1 LCTEKLNRFSSGPI
15 SIPAANPIIQEQK
28 PTIMSETE
36 LQIPP
41 LTQLTEDEQMLRD
54 AASDFAESSIKPLVH
69 EMDEAA
75 KLDKNLIKEF
85 FEMGL
90 MGIEIPEKYQ
100 GGGGSFMM
108 SIVAIEQISRVDAS
122 VGVFMDVQNTLVNNA
137 FLRWGSDEVKD
148 RYLPQLATEKVGA
161 YCLSEAGSG
170 SDAFALKCSA
180 KEDGDHFVLNGA
192 KLWITNANE
201 ADIFL
206 IFANVNPDAGYK
218 GITAFIVERG
228 MEGFSVSKKE
238 NKLGIRASS
247 TCELLLEDVR
257 VPKENILGEVGKG
270 YKVAI
275 ETLNEGRIGIGA
287 QMIGIAQGSLD
298 AAVAYTKERKQFGKA
313 IADFQGVQFQL
324 ARMATELEM
333 ARLLVY
339 NAARIKE
346 AGNNFLKE
354 AAMAKYYSSEVAENL
369 SSMAVDLFGGY
380 GYVKE
385 YPVEKFYRDAK
396 IGKIYEG
403 TSNMQLQT
411 IAKIILKEG

>member
-1 LCTEKLNRFSSGPI
+1 MAQTTEK
-15 SIPAANPIIQEQK
+15 
-28 PTIMSETE
+28 TH
-36 LQIPP
+36 P
-41 LTQLTEDEQMLRD
+41 LTQLTEDEQMLKD
-54 AASDFAESSIKPLVH
+54 AAAEFADTVIQPKVQ
-69 EMDEAA
+69 EMDENA
-75 KLDKNLIKEF
+75 KLDPELIDLF
-85 FEMGL
+85 FEMGF
-90 MGIEIPEKYQ
+90 MGVEIPEKYD
-100 GGGGSFMM
+100 GGGGTFFM
-108 SIVAIEQISRVDAS
+108 SILAIEQISRVDAS

-137 FLRWGSDEVKD
+137 FLRWGSDEVKE
-148 RYLPQLATEKVGA
+148 RFLPQLATKKVGA

-180 KEDGDHFVLNGA
+180 KEEGDSYILNGT
-192 KLWITNANE
+192 KLWITNAAE

-206 IFANVNPDAGYK
+206 VFANINPDQGYK
-218 GITAFIVERG
+218 GITCFIVKRG
-228 MEGFSVSKKE
+228 MDGFSISKKE

-247 TCELLLEDVR
+247 TCELTFEDVK

-287 QMIGIAQGSLD
+287 QMIGIAQGAYD
-298 AAVAYTKERKQFGKA
+298 AAIRYTKERQQFGKS
-313 IADFQGVQFQL
+313 ISEFQGVQFQL
-324 ARMATELEM
+324 AKMATELEM

-339 NAARIKE
+339 NAARKKE
-346 AGNNFLKE
+346 AGQSFLKE
-354 AAMAKYYSSEVAENL
+354 AAMAKYYSAEVAEKV

-385 YPVEKFYRDAK
+385 YPVEKYYRDSK

-411 IAKIILKEG
+411 IAKIILKE

>member
-1 LCTEKLNRFSSGPI
+1 
-15 SIPAANPIIQEQK
+15 
-28 PTIMSETE
+28 MM
-36 LQIPP
+36 IPP
-41 LTQLTEDEQMLRD
+41 LTSLTEDEQMLKD
-54 AASDFAESSIKPLVH
+54 AAADFANSVIRPRVE

-75 KLDKNLIKEF
+75 KLDPDLVKQF

-90 MGIEIPEKYQ
+90 MGIEVPEKYRGA
-100 GGGGSFMM
+100 GGTFFM
-108 SIVAIEQISRVDAS
+108 SIVAIEQISSVDAS
-122 VGVFMDVQNTLVNNA
+122 AGVFMDVQNTLVNNA
-137 FLRWGSDEVKD
+137 FLRWGSEEMKE
-148 RYLPQLATEKVGA
+148 RFLPVLANEKVGA
-161 YCLSEAGSG
+161 YCLSEASSG
-170 SDAFALKCSA
+170 SDAFALKTTA
-180 KEDGDHFVLNGA
+180 TEDGDAYILNGA

-206 IFANVNPDAGYK
+206 IFANINPDAGYK

-238 NKLGIRASS
+238 NKMGIRASS
-247 TCELLLEDVR
+247 TCEILFEDVR

-287 QMIGIAQGSLD
+287 QMIGIAQGAFD
-298 AAVAYTKERKQFGKA
+298 AALAYTQERKQFGKS
-313 IADFQGVQFQL
+313 ISDFQGVQFQL
-324 ARMATELEM
+324 AKAATDIET

-339 NAARIKE
+339 NAARLKE
-346 AGNNFLKE
+346 NGKNFLKE
-354 AAMAKYYSSEVAENL
+354 AAMAKYHSSEVAESV
-369 SSMAVDLFGGY
+369 SSLAIDLFGGY

-385 YPVEKFYRDAK
+385 YPVEKFYRDSK

-411 IAKIILKEG
+411 IAKLLLK